1 MSAVYKF
8 KGTEISIASANT
20 VGTNT
25 NLVRITNGGSSAVL
39 TIANTTATYANVTL
53 VASEV
58 IVVEKATTDTVQ
70 GSGMR
75 AVQVAYRN

>member
-1 MSAVYKF
+1 MAAVYRF

-20 VGTNT
+20 VSSS
-25 NLVRITNGGSSAVL
+25 NLVRITNGASSAVL

-58 IVVEKATTDTVQ
+58 IVVEKAVTDTVQ